1 MPNPLAFSAL
11 RAVADLPKN
20 KFNLFSEKVL
30 PFQSHCLT
38 FEAESSQKQKGL
50 LTKKMA
56 YYVDHT
62 TLSVKQSSCG
72 TDFQTEQ
79 AAQNALADYIRLN
92 TTYGIDVDPDNFGVV
107 SGGPYRDFLS
117 AKNALIE
124 FAIAAQAQVKGHA
137 VMEAIAETF
146 YLRALDARN
155 PNESTAFES
164 MGFAPHG
171 PLTALNL

>member
-1 MPNPLAFSAL
+1 M
-11 RAVADLPKN
+11 
-20 KFNLFSEKVL
+20 